1 MVNNNRYTKAVATHL
16 STKLHVSTSGY
27 RCRCG
32 QCRHQILVAARR
44 SQIPARRLIA
54 ALAPEKAPVKE
65 RGARQHRPMTAA
77 VAESATITKGRSR
90 MTSSGALLV
99 LLAS

>member
-1 MVNNNRYTKAVATHL
+1 MVNNSRYALAVATHL
-16 STKLHVSTSGY
+16 STKLHASTSGY

-44 SQIPARRLIA
+44 AQIPPRRLIA
-54 ALAPEKAPVKE
+54 ALAPEKKPEKK
-65 RGARQHRPMTAA
+65 RSPARTRRMTSP
-77 VAESATITKGRSR
+77 VAESATVTSGRSR